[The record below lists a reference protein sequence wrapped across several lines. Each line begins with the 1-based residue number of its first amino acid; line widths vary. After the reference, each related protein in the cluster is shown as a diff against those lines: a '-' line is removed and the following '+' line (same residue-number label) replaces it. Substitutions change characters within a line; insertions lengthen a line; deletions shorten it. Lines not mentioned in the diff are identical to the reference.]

1 MVLNPFVSKVLIKIR
16 CVASKCGD
24 MIDYGCYNY
33 WAMVE
38 VGEEKSDRGKVGKG
52 GVEGKA

>member
-1 MVLNPFVSKVLIKIR
+1 
-16 CVASKCGD
+16 